1 VEGEVGSR
9 DRNFPYSAFS
19 FQYPGFSNQKSLQ
32 EEMMSEKSLDLTGK
46 AALVTGG
53 SRGLGKAIA
62 TAMAVK
68 GAHVV
73 ICGRKQENLDQA
85 IADLSQKG
93 VDISAFRANVGSSN
107 EVDLLFQFIEERF
120 GRLDILVNNVGMNI
134 LTPSVAMADEGLWD
148 KIIATNLKG
157 TFLASAG
164 AVPLMRKAGRGKI
177 INISS
182 IAARKASMGM
192 GIYCVAKAGVEM
204 LTRVLAVE
212 LAQDHITVNAVAPCV
227 VRTQFSQP
235 FWSNESLVNQIT
247 AGIPMGRIAEPD
259 DVVGA
264 VLFLASDLSDF
275 VTGEVITVDGGS
287 MA

>member
-1 VEGEVGSR
+1 
-9 DRNFPYSAFS
+9 
-19 FQYPGFSNQKSLQ
+19 
-32 EEMMSEKSLDLTGK
+32 MSEMGLDLTGK
-46 AALVTGG
+46 VALVTGG

-62 TAMAVK
+62 MAMAER
-68 GAHVV
+68 GAAVAV
-73 ICGRKQENLDQA
+73 CGRKQDNLDRVVS
-85 IADLSQKG
+85 DVGEKG
-93 VDISAFRANVGSSN
+93 REVAAFRANVGSS
-107 EVDLLFQFIEERF
+107 EEMTGLFHSLEDRF

-134 LTPSVAMADEGLWD
+134 LTPSVAAADEALWD

-157 TFLASAG
+157 TFLASRG
-164 AVPLMRKAGRGKI
+164 AVPLMRQAGRGKI

-182 IAARKASMGM
+182 IAGRKAAMGM

-212 LAQDHITVNAVAPCV
+212 LAQDRITVNAVAPCM

-235 FWSNESLVNQIT
+235 FWSNESLLKQIA
-247 AGIPMGRIAEPD
+247 AGIPMGRIAEPE

-264 VLFLASDLSDF
+264 VLYLASNLSDF
-275 VTGEVITVDGGS
+275 VTGEIITVDGGS

>member
-1 VEGEVGSR
+1 
-9 DRNFPYSAFS
+9 
-19 FQYPGFSNQKSLQ
+19 
-32 EEMMSEKSLDLTGK
+32 MMSEMSLDLTGK

-62 TAMAVK
+62 TAMAGK
-68 GAHVV
+68 GAHVI
-73 ICGRKQENLDQA
+73 ICGRKQDNLDQA
-85 IADLSQKG
+85 VDDLGQKG
-93 VDISAFRANVGSSN
+93 LEVAAFRANVGSSD
-107 EVDLLFQFIEERF
+107 EVAALFRLVEEHF

-148 KIIATNLKG
+148 KILTTNLKG
-157 TFLASAG
+157 TFLVSAG

-212 LAQDHITVNAVAPCV
+212 LAQDHITVNSVAPCV
-227 VRTQFSQP
+227 VRTKFSQP
-235 FWSNESLVNQIT
+235 FWENESLLQQIT
-247 AGIPMGRIAEPD
+247 KTIPMGRIAEPN
-259 DVVGA
+259 DVVGT
-264 VLFLASDLSDF
+264 VLFLASNLSDF

>member
-1 VEGEVGSR
+1 M
-9 DRNFPYSAFS
+9 N
-19 FQYPGFSNQKSLQ
+19 
-32 EEMMSEKSLDLTGK
+32 EMNLKLSGK
-46 AALVTGG
+46 IALVTGG

-62 TAMAVK
+62 MAMAAK
-68 GAHVV
+68 GADVV

-85 IADLSQKG
+85 VTDFGQKG
-93 VDISAFRANVGSSN
+93 DRVAAFRANVGSSQ
-107 EVDLLFQFIEERF
+107 EMAGLFQSIEDRF
-120 GRLDILVNNVGMNI
+120 GKLDILVNNVGMNI

-157 TFLASAG
+157 PFLASAK

-182 IAARKASMGM
+182 IAARKAAMGM

-212 LAQDHITVNAVAPCV
+212 LAQDHINVNAVAPCV

-235 FWSNESLVNQIT
+235 FWSNESLLKEINAT
-247 AGIPMGRIAEPD
+247 IPMGRIAEPD
-259 DVVGA
+259 DVVST

-275 VTGEVITVDGGS
+275 ITGEVITVDGGS